1 MKYLGIARVEN
12 GTLVMPDAFRE
23 VAGQADYEA
32 VQVGDAILLLAA
44 PLDQERLKRIEA
56 LTQTSIDE
64 HRKSLEGL
72 AR

>member
-23 VAGQADYEA
+23 VAGQRDYEA

-44 PLDQERLKRIEA
+44 PLDRERLKRIEA
-56 LTQTSIDE
+56 LTQASIDE
-64 HRKSLEGL
+64 HRSSLEGL